1 MTITIRRILSR
12 AALPLMLILGF
23 TVQAQTE
30 VVRNVDGSV
39 SITIDGQEVTVSA
52 TLAGSI
58 IDALRE
64 NAGDPQALQAAVQAI
79 VADNAGGENRA
90 ALASAIAAFAASMS
104 SGDSEVVAAIVSG
117 AAAANPAVFDAG
129 SSPHS
134 ARHHGR
140 LPAAAAT
147 GGAKHGGESA
157 TGGQPGRLKKTVPGP
172 PWHVRLQGGKQAV
185 SPVIGNFRKASETRA
200 LSIYDPLAP
209 QGSHP

>member
-104 SGDSEVVAAIVSG
+104 SGDSQVVAAIVSG
-117 AAAANPAVFDAG
+117 AAAANPAVSMQALLLILPETTAG
-129 SSPHS
+129 GS
-134 ARHHGR
+134 
-140 LPAAAAT
+140 LPPP
-147 GGAKHGGESA
+147 
-157 TGGQPGRLKKTVPGP
+157 QPG
-172 PWHVRLQGGKQAV
+172 VRSTAENPQQVV
-185 SPVIGNFRKASETRA
+185 SPAG
-200 LSIYDPLAP
+200 
-209 QGSHP
+209 